1 MAKCARSQ
9 PAGFRLWPSS
19 FSPALLTRRL
29 LEAVTCGASRARENH
44 NGPIALRPFPGRP
57 GRLIE
62 LLQEDASESSS
73 DEAGDVEGQ
82 LKVEAF
88 EELQRVVA
96 RLQLDGRNAD
106 GDGRG
111 EAAAEARRLAKDEP
125 EARETLAMLGAIP
138 PLVALLD
145 FDDSAGALIDA
156 LYALLNLGIGNE
168 LNKAAIVKAGA
179 VHKMLSLID
188 SGSSQAVSEAIVAN
202 FLGLSALD
210 SNKPVIGA
218 LGAIPF
224 LISAF
229 RSRDSSSTAKQD
241 ALRALFNLSLASA
254 NLPFLI
260 DAGLVPALLVSV
272 GDMEVSERA
281 LAVLSN
287 LVFSSEGRR
296 AVARCNDA
304 FVVLVDV
311 LCWSDAAACQEKAA
325 YVLMVMAHKGHVSR
339 DAMIGAGAISALLEL
354 TLLGTPLAQKRA
366 SRLLE
371 ILTAHKGK
379 GALEEVSSSC
389 ISSVSAPQCAAVS
402 APPDADEGMSEEK
415 KAVKDL
421 VQQSLQSNMRMIV
434 RRANLPQHFAPSERL
449 LALTAN
455 CTSKSLPF

>member
-1 MAKCARSQ
+1 MAKCSQ

-19 FSPALLTRRL
+19 FSPALLPRRL
-29 LEAVTCGASRARENH
+29 LEAVTCGASRAREDH
-44 NGPIALRPFPGRP
+44 NGSLALRPFPGRP

-73 DEAGDVEGQ
+73 DEAADAEAQ
-82 LKVEAF
+82 LKIEAF
-88 EELQRVVA
+88 EELQGVVA
-96 RLQLDGRNAD
+96 RLQLDGRNAG

-125 EARETLAMLGAIP
+125 EARETLAMLGVIP

-145 FDDSAGALIDA
+145 SDDSNALIDA

-210 SNKPVIGA
+210 SNKPLIGA

-224 LISAF
+224 LISAV

-241 ALRALFNLSLASA
+241 SLRALFNLSLASA

-260 DAGLVPALLVSV
+260 DDGLVPALLDSV
-272 GDMEVSERA
+272 CDMEVSERA

-287 LVFSSEGRR
+287 LVFSGEGRR
-296 AVARCNDA
+296 AVAHCNDA
-304 FVVLVDV
+304 FAVLVDV
-311 LCWSDAAACQEKAA
+311 LWWSDAAACQEKAA

-339 DAMIGAGAISALLEL
+339 AAMIGAGAISALLEL

-402 APPDADEGMSEEK
+402 AHLDTDEGMSEEK
-415 KAVKDL
+415 KAVKVL

-434 RRANLPQHFAPSERL
+434 RRANLPQDFAPSDRL